1 MHSSL
6 CCFVI
11 LEVDSVNISP
21 LADGTMLH
29 LVKQRVPRET
39 ARGKGLS
46 SDSDAFLSGFY
57 RVAASRWLP
66 C

>member
-1 MHSSL
+1 MHSFL

-11 LEVDSVNISP
+11 LEVDPVNISP
-21 LADGTMLH
+21 LADGITLH
-29 LVKQRVPRET
+29 LVKQRGLRET

-46 SDSDAFLSGFY
+46 SVSDAFLSGFY
-57 RVAASRWLP
+57 SVAASRWLP